1 MSETSTITT
10 GPVRASSYAIRF
22 RRAAYAAVRAHP
34 GVRAS
39 ALNSEV
45 TRANQAIYRVL
56 VDAMH
61 VPKSAVVLITATLS
75 VGGGDPKIAD
85 VRIDILRRD
94 DALSDEATRAVAAEM
109 ARA

>member
-1 MSETSTITT
+1 MNETNTITT
-10 GPVRASSYAIRF
+10 GPVRASSYAFRF

-34 GVRAS
+34 GVRPS

-56 VDAMH
+56 VDAMR
-61 VPKSAVVLITATLS
+61 VPKSAVVLITASLS
-75 VGGGDPKIAD
+75 VDGGDPKIAD

-94 DALSDEATRAVAAEM
+94 DALSDEATKAVAAEM